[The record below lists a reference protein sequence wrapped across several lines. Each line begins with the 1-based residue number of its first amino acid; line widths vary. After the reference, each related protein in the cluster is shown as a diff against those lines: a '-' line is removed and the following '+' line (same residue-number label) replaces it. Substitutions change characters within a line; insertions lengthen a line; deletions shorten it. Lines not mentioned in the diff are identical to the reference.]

1 MGSFFQSINW
11 VDYVA
16 IAVLLFYAIE
26 GYAVG
31 GLAAF
36 FDFLKFI
43 ASFFTA
49 LKLYSYVGLLLFHY
63 LTLPQGIANAVGF
76 FIVAFV
82 TEIILQIALSGLLS
96 RIIERSVLRRPEWRR
111 WDSFLGIIPGIF
123 SGLVLLMFLFTV
135 IVSLPVAPYLK
146 NSITGGKISGLLV
159 ERSQALEN
167 QFSAIFGGAANE
179 TINFLTVEP
188 ESDSSV
194 KLNFTFKNGSVDGQA
209 EDQMLAMVNTER
221 TSRGLSPLVMDK
233 KLQDVARSHAQDM
246 LERGY
251 FSHYT
256 PEGLSPFDR
265 MDQAGISYVAA
276 GENLAFSPNVT
287 LAMQGLMQSPGHRA
301 NILSKDF
308 GKVGIGVI
316 SAGIYGEMFVQEF
329 TD

>member
-1 MGSFFQSINW
+1 MGAFFQSINW

-16 IAVLLFYAIE
+16 IVVLLFYGIE

-31 GLAAF
+31 GLSAF

-43 ASFFTA
+43 ASFFVA
-49 LKLYSYVGLLLFHY
+49 LKLYSYVGNLLYQY
-63 LTLPQGIANAVGF
+63 LSLPQGIANAIGF
-76 FIVAFV
+76 FIAAFAV
-82 TEIILQIALSGLLS
+82 EIILQIALSGLIS
-96 RIIERSVLRRPEWRR
+96 RFIAKSVLRKPEWRK
-111 WDSFLGIIPGIF
+111 WDSLLGVIPGIF

-135 IVSLPVAPYLK
+135 IVSLPVTPYLK
-146 NSITGGKISGLLV
+146 GSITDGKISGLLTA
-159 ERSQALEN
+159 RSQSLEK

-188 ESDSSV
+188 ESNSSV
-194 KLNFTFKNGSVDGQA
+194 RLNFTYKNGSIDTDA
-209 EDQMLAMVNTER
+209 ENQMLAMVNVER
-221 TSRGLSPLVMDK
+221 TSRGLAALTMDE
-233 KLQDVARSHAQDM
+233 KLQTVARSHAQDM

-256 PEGLSPFDR
+256 PEGLTPFDR
-265 MDQAGISYVAA
+265 MDQAGISYTAA

-308 GKVGIGVI
+308 GKIGIGVI

>member
-1 MGSFFQSINW
+1 MNW

-16 IAVLLFYAIE
+16 IGVLLFYAVE
-26 GYAVG
+26 GFAIG
-31 GLAAF
+31 GLNAL
-36 FDFLKFI
+36 FDFLKFV
-43 ASFFTA
+43 ASFFFA
-49 LKLYSYVGLLLFHY
+49 LKAYGIVGYLLFHY
-63 LTLPQGIANAVGF
+63 FTLPQGIANAIGF
-76 FIVAFV
+76 FIVAFAA
-82 TEIILQIALSGLLS
+82 EIIFQLALSGIFS
-96 RIIERSVLRRPEWRR
+96 KMVTKSILRKPEWHR
-111 WDSFLGIIPGIF
+111 WDNIAGIIPGVF

-146 NSITGGKISGLLV
+146 DSLTSGKISGMLV
-159 ERSQALEN
+159 ERSQSLEK
-167 QFSAIFGGAANE
+167 QFSTIFGGAANE

-188 ESDSSV
+188 ESNSSV
-194 KLNFTFKNGSVDGQA
+194 RLNFTYKQGSVDSNA
-209 EDQMLAMVNTER
+209 EEQMLTMVNNERTER
-221 TSRGLSPLVMDK
+221 GLAALVMDK

-246 LERGY
+246 LARGY

-265 MDQAGISYVAA
+265 MDQSGVQYTSA
-276 GENLAFSPNVT
+276 GENLAFSPNVS

>member
-1 MGSFFQSINW
+1 MIFQNLNW
-11 VDYVA
+11 VDFVA
-16 IAVLLFYAIE
+16 TGILLFYAIE

-36 FDFLKFI
+36 FDFLKFV
-43 ASFFTA
+43 AAFFLA
-49 LKLYSYVGLLLFHY
+49 LKAYGLVGYLLFHY
-63 LTLPQGIANAVGF
+63 LSLPQGIANALGF
-76 FIVAFV
+76 FVVAFAA
-82 TEIILQIALSGLLS
+82 EIILQIALSGIVAKIVS
-96 RIIERSVLRRPEWRR
+96 GSILRKPEWRR
-111 WDSFLGIIPGIF
+111 WDSLVGIIPGVF
-123 SGLVLLMFLFTV
+123 SGLVLLMFLLTV

-146 NSITGGKISGLLV
+146 NSISAGKISGLLV
-159 ERSQALEN
+159 ERSQSLEK

-188 ESDSSV
+188 ESNSSV
-194 KLNFTFKNGSVDGQA
+194 RLNFTYKNGEIDTGA
-209 EDQMLAMVNTER
+209 EEQMLTMVNNER
-221 TSRGLSPLVMDK
+221 TSRGLSALSMDK
-233 KLQDVARSHAQDM
+233 GLQNVARAHAQDM

-256 PEGLSPFDR
+256 PEGFSPFDR
-265 MDQAGISYVAA
+265 MDKAGISYTAA

-287 LAMQGLMQSPGHRA
+287 LAMQGLMQSPGHKA

-308 GKVGIGVI
+308 GKAGIGVI